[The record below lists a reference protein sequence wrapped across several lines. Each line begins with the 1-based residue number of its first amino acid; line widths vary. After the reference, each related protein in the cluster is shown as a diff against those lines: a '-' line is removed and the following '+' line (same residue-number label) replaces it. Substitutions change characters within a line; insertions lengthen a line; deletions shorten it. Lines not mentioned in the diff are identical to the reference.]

1 MSILFGSPK
10 DKLEQLLKRRGFQIL
25 GKNQKGTVLINV
37 DGKEHLGSLE
47 AEHTVRKDGKD
58 YVVITEKADPTD
70 PVLRRKLI
78 EYHQIFG
85 LSGLLLVDPEEET
98 MREIRLQFPR
108 ERGIDFY
115 FQFIIALFIIA
126 GVIGIIWLMIYL
138 RLI

>member
-10 DKLEQLLKRRGFQIL
+10 DKLEQLLKKRGFQIL

-47 AEHTVRKDGKD
+47 AEYTVRKDGKD

-98 MREIRLQFPR
+98 MREIRLRFPR

>member
-1 MSILFGSPK
+1 LSILFGSPK